1 METVKNHYRK
11 KVKTNIRMKNS
22 TEKLVGVIGSLAGLT
37 ILYLLIREAGLK
49 NILAT
54 FVNMD
59 AKYLVL
65 GLCFW
70 VLNLLVATYRFK
82 AFCEIKLPFK
92 KILDIYLYGVILNYA
107 SAIQGLGIGA
117 KIGLLK
123 LNQVKV
129 PKSAASI
136 SLEIIFDIIFAGSVF
151 IVFTLIYYDLI
162 AAKFGSTNKFLVMG
176 LVAGILCIVGVMFLR
191 KIDFFRH
198 FLGHITEA
206 FKMQRALS
214 SFILTALIWLL
225 GALLM
230 YCVVLATGNQINFLI
245 ILYATSSAFILGLIS
260 FVPGGLG
267 VRDAISAFVLNL
279 AGLELNVSISISLIT
294 RILSLITVLVI
305 LMIGTVA
312 KKFLIRNTS

>member
-1 METVKNHYRK
+1 METVENHYRK
-11 KVKTNIRMKNS
+11 KVKTDIRMKNGI
-22 TEKLVGVIGSLAGLT
+22 EKLGSLMASLVGFS
-37 ILYLLIREAGLK
+37 IIYLLIRGAGFK
-49 NILAT
+49 NVIAT

-65 GLCFW
+65 GLCF
-70 VLNLLVATYRFK
+70 
-82 AFCEIKLPFK
+82 
-92 KILDIYLYGVILNYA
+92 LDIYLYGVILNYA

-117 KIGLLK
+117 KMGLLK

-129 PKSAASI
+129 SKSAASI

-151 IVFTLIYYDLI
+151 IIFTLSYHDLI
-162 AAKFGSTNKFLVMG
+162 VTKFGSANRFFVLG
-176 LVAGILCIVGVMFLR
+176 LVAGILCIVGAIFLR

-230 YCVVLATGNQINFLI
+230 YCLVLATGNQINFLI

-279 AGLELNVSISISLIT
+279 SGLELNVSISVSLIN
-294 RILSLITVLVI
+294 RILSIITVLVI
-305 LMIGTVA
+305 LMFGIVA